1 MIVGVSDVG
10 GLDLEGGIAWSLTFF
25 QLWALMSLLFFF
37 CVSLPQYCFNLTQNV
52 SLLLFRPITN
62 QLFNIQMTSVT
73 SHWLCQTYWIETDEV
88 MHLKI
93 LQLIFDEINQLG
105 LGVVVCPL
113 YYFVPDLSKPVSFL
127 LPFRNYL
134 LH

>member
-1 MIVGVSDVG
+1 MWGFGSRRWHCMITDVLPTVSFDEPIVF
-10 GLDLEGGIAWSLTFF
+10 LLCISPSILFQSDPKCKPIAF
-25 QLWALMSLLFFF
+25 QTHHK
-37 CVSLPQYCFNLTQNV
+37 PT
-52 SLLLFRPITN
+52 
-62 QLFNIQMTSVT
+62 LFNIQMTSVS
-73 SHWLCQTYWIETDEV
+73 SHWLSQTNRIETDEI
-88 MHLKI
+88 MNLKI
-93 LQLIFDEINQLG
+93 LQLIFDEIKQLG